1 MAYSLV
7 LVLRKHNEPHW
18 ELYTRV
24 RLSIDVSSVPL
35 PLSLWDICS
44 SCPLVLLSAGRSVC
58 VLACVY
64 ALVEVGLAGRLALGV
79 LWHLPL
85 WKGLAC
91 TLVGHHIYQWLIVT
105 SRSPWKHN
113 RDLWPLLAQRLQ
125 GGHWEQKKKK
135 KKKLAQHLMK
145 YCSLFCFLTIF
156 VLLQF
161 YKKACKYDQ
170 NIFSLG
176 TGSHACPV
184 NSDIRAIILFSTY
197 LVWTILQ
204 TYLLSHMAIKW
215 LEYNKLRSL
224 KKLYKQNTIGCIV
237 YQGQGRWRCCTE
249 KFFATS

>member
-125 GGHWEQKKKK
+125 GGHCVPKKKEK
-135 KKKLAQHLMK
+135 KFACTTFDKI
-145 YCSLFCFLTIF
+145 LFLICFLTNF
-156 VLLQF
+156 ASLQSH
-161 YKKACKYDQ
+161 KKCLAWK
-170 NIFSLG
+170 
-176 TGSHACPV
+176 
-184 NSDIRAIILFSTY
+184 
-197 LVWTILQ
+197 
-204 TYLLSHMAIKW
+204 
-215 LEYNKLRSL
+215 
-224 KKLYKQNTIGCIV
+224 
-237 YQGQGRWRCCTE
+237 
-249 KFFATS
+249 

>member
-64 ALVEVGLAGRLALGV
+64 ALVEVGLAGRLVLGV

-125 GGHWEQKKKK
+125 GGHWVPK
-135 KKKLAQHLMK
+135 KKKLLAHLLIK
-145 YCSLFCFLTIF
+145 YCSLFCFLTDF
-156 VLLQF
+156 ALLQSH
-161 YKKACKYDQ
+161 KKCLAWKYNQKLFWQPVQ
-170 NIFSLG
+170 NRITCQPFK
-176 TGSHACPV
+176 
-184 NSDIRAIILFSTY
+184 IRY
-197 LVWTILQ
+197 
-204 TYLLSHMAIKW
+204 
-215 LEYNKLRSL
+215 
-224 KKLYKQNTIGCIV
+224 
-237 YQGQGRWRCCTE
+237 
-249 KFFATS
+249 